1 MTVDQQKYWDAAAND
16 PDMRH
21 KYIADEWAKNYLFV
35 HLIEKYQPDYTRTC
49 EVGCGIGR
57 LLHEFAT
64 KYPESK
70 FYGTDIS
77 ANMLAI
83 ADRANNITYMHGTAL
98 PDKLTTIYSMLV
110 FQHITH
116 EQKHNYINAAYD
128 ALMPGGKMI
137 VQFVV
142 GDENAPY
149 SYQTTIRAMFDMM
162 ADAGFRDIET
172 EFPVIHDQWC
182 VLVGVK

>member
-1 MTVDQQKYWDAAAND
+1 MIDQEKYWDAAATD
-16 PDMRH
+16 PDVRY
-21 KYIADEWAKNYLFV
+21 KYIADEWAKTKMFI
-35 HLIEKYQPDYTRTC
+35 HLIEKYQPDFTRTC
-49 EVGCGIGR
+49 EIGCGIGR
-57 LLHEFAT
+57 LLHEIAI

-77 ANMLAI
+77 AGMI
-83 ADRANNITYMHGTAL
+83 AKAKRAKNITYMHGTTL

-116 EQKHNYINAAYD
+116 EQKRDYINRAYYS
-128 ALMPGGKMI
+128 LTIGGKMI

-142 GDENAPY
+142 GDENTPY